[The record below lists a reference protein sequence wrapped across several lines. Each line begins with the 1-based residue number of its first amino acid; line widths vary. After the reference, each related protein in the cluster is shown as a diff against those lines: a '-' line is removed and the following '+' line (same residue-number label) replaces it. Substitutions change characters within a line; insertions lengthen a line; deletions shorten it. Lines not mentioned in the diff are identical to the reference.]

1 MTDRLQQQDD
11 CCIQVFISSSLF
23 LGLTVLY
30 SLPMSP
36 KAELLVAD
44 NGRLMNSGRLM
55 TAWFGESPISPRAIV
70 VHVWGS
76 PRGKT
81 DQQQIV
87 SNDLNK

>member
-11 CCIQVFISSSLF
+11 CCIQVFIPSSLF
-23 LGLTVLY
+23 LGLTVNY

-55 TAWFGESPISPRAIV
+55 YMMHGLGKVPLVQELLWCMFGEVPEVKLIS
-70 VHVWGS
+70 S
-76 PRGKT
+76 K
-81 DQQQIV
+81 
-87 SNDLNK
+87 